1 MTGASGKILRPQP
14 LPKTI
19 KKPSPQDAGMVW
31 EGFLLRFHKR
41 KILGYSTMRNSR
53 EMLSAW

>member
-1 MTGASGKILRPQP
+1 
-14 LPKTI
+14 
-19 KKPSPQDAGMVW
+19 MVW